1 MRYLQCSLSEVE
13 GPRHLNW
20 LSGKINLVYFAP
32 SFERKISLNFK
43 EKGIIYLHPDGT
55 FLFRKLKSAA
65 YTEPGWDN
73 VTTGER
79 VRQARFMN
87 TQGGNKQTKIHVGT
101 EGDLNML
108 HL

>member
-1 MRYLQCSLSEVE
+1 ME
-13 GPRHLNW
+13 GPRLLNW

-32 SFERKISLNFK
+32 PFERKMSLNFK
-43 EKGIIYLHPDGT
+43 EKGIIYLHQNGI
-55 FLFRKLKSAA
+55 FQFRRLKSAA
-65 YTEPGWDN
+65 HTGPGWDN